1 MFISYIITIFIC
13 PWGNPSYCITLN
25 RQNPPFHPSQVCCA
39 GTDRSETGVHGAGQ
53 VSRARKPSGRNVS
66 LQLAAFSWGISL
78 RTVGLGVYFNQALVF
93 VPINTRGLDL
103 SLLVSVKQGDIPSVL
118 LILSLGESMP
128 MLVNVTSGLLS
139 GQDYQVTF
147 QADYTLLYFKFS
159 SIK

>member
-1 MFISYIITIFIC
+1 M
-13 PWGNPSYCITLN
+13 
-25 RQNPPFHPSQVCCA
+25 
-39 GTDRSETGVHGAGQ
+39 AGQ
-53 VSRARKPSGRNVS
+53 VSRARHCLV
-66 LQLAAFSWGISL
+66 AFSWGISL
-78 RTVGLGVYFNQALVF
+78 CTVGLGVHFDQALVF
-93 VPINTRGLDL
+93 VAINTRGLDL

-128 MLVNVTSGLLS
+128 ILVNVTSGLLS

>member
-1 MFISYIITIFIC
+1 MFRSYIITIFIC

-53 VSRARKPSGRNVS
+53 VSRARKPPGRNVS

-93 VPINTRGLDL
+93 VPINTRVLDL
-103 SLLVSVKQGDIPSVL
+103 SLLVSLKQGHIPSVL

-147 QADYTLLYFKFS
+147 
-159 SIK
+159 

>member
-1 MFISYIITIFIC
+1 MFVSYIITIFIC
-13 PWGNPSYCITLN
+13 QWGYLFYCFTLN

-53 VSRARKPSGRNVS
+53 VSRARKPPGRNVS

-128 MLVNVTSGLLS
+128 MLVNVTSGLPS
-139 GQDYQVTF
+139 GQNYQVTC
-147 QADYTLLYFKFS
+147 QAEYTLLYFKFLS
-159 SIK
+159 TK